1 MAILKPKNLIF
12 MGLRDGR
19 IALLRGVGTS
29 KMDRRFPIS
38 VDTYVP
44 DEELLAKL
52 QSLPTP
58 CELTVVLD
66 NEGTETPVH
75 LISAERIRGP
85 WTLLEFNESSRV
97 VTAWRMSS
105 NAIGNKH
112 LQVGFWVPDPFTFE
126 ALVILG
132 ADARIFIESKNS
144 DDGAPAGQTLIG
156 FERADQSPAN

>member
-1 MAILKPKNLIF
+1 MSILKPTNLIF

-44 DEELLAKL
+44 DDELLAKL
-52 QSLPTP
+52 QTMPTP

-75 LISAERIRGP
+75 LISAERIRTP
-85 WTLLEFNESSRV
+85 WTILEFNESNRV

-105 NAIGNKH
+105 AVGKKK
-112 LQVGFWVPDPFTFE
+112 QVGFWVPDPAMFE
-126 ALVILG
+126 ALAVLG
-132 ADARIFIESKNS
+132 VDALISIESKNS
-144 DDGAPAGQTLIG
+144 QDGAPAGQTLIG
-156 FERADQSPAN
+156 FKRADPDPAS